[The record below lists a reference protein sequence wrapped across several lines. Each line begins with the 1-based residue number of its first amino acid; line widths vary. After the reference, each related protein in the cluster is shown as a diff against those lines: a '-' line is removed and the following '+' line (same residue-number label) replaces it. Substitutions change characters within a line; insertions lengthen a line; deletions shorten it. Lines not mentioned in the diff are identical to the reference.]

1 MFSPK
6 QHRLAEQVQQ
16 AQTVL
21 ATDLDGTFLGGTD
34 ADRRNLY
41 RYLTNQR
48 HTALIFVTG
57 RDKGHIKYLI
67 EDEGIPRPHFII
79 SDVGTCVVDGHDL
92 LPVDPIEA
100 WIDSHW
106 PGDEQARAVLTP
118 HEHHL
123 TLQDVYGGRRR
134 SYFISDRDKAYE
146 AKAAVE
152 EAGYDGIV
160 SDDRFF
166 DVLPRGIQKGPTLLK
181 LIEMLKLNASKV
193 IAAGDTL
200 NDLSLFH
207 TGVASVAVGN
217 READLEAA
225 LPNTAHVY
233 RAEGHGAAGILE
245 ALNHFDMYVKP
256 EPVL

>member
-1 MFSPK
+1 MLSPK
-6 QHRLAEQVQQ
+6 QHRLAEQVQR

-21 ATDLDGTFLGGTD
+21 ATDLDGTFLGGRE
-34 ADRRNLY
+34 AERRALY
-41 RYLTNQR
+41 SYLTDQT

-57 RDKGHIKYLI
+57 RDKSHIKHLI
-67 EDEGIPRPHFII
+67 EDEGVPRPQFVIG
-79 SDVGTCVVDGHDL
+79 DVGTSVLDGDDL

-106 PGDEQARAVLTP
+106 PGDENARAALKE

-134 SYFISDRDKAYE
+134 SYFISDRAKAYE

-152 EAGYDGIV
+152 KAGYDGIV

-181 LIEMLKLNASKV
+181 LIEMLNLEARKV

-200 NDLSLFH
+200 NDLSLFR
-207 TGVASVAVGN
+207 TGLPSVAVGN
-217 READLEAA
+217 RETELEAA
-225 LPNTAHVY
+225 LPDGAHVF
-233 RAEGHGAAGILE
+233 RADGHGAAGILE
-245 ALNHFDMYVKP
+245 ALHHFKMYVKP